1 MPNNYR
7 IAKVSSLLKK
17 EITLI
22 LQNDL
27 QNDLLRGNFI
37 HISKIDLKADLQFC
51 KIYVTSSA
59 EEKIRK
65 EIVENLNLSKNFIRQ
80 TLGQRIVMRRVPEIT
95 FIDDTSPDGSA
106 EGLKAST
113 AITVNP
119 NTGELTL
126 GLLSITFTQG
136 DGRSTFGTI
145 QFTAPDAG
153 GTRRTATILADTIDR
168 CHLLDPIF

>member
-95 FIDDTSPDGSA
+95 FIDDTVL
-106 EGLKAST
+106 EKGLSVLKLLE
-113 AITVNP
+113 
-119 NTGELTL
+119 ELKNK
-126 GLLSITFTQG
+126 TQ
-136 DGRSTFGTI
+136 DQNSKVEEDN
-145 QFTAPDAG
+145 ANS
-153 GTRRTATILADTIDR
+153 
-168 CHLLDPIF
+168 